1 MSPRRAAQC
10 ERQTDIHGVDDMCTC
25 WRAVSCLLAA
35 LVVSACSTPESQV
48 KAEASSL
55 ISSPAVTLLR
65 FDRVLQLETEAA
77 TSANVSIGDVNGDG
91 HLDLV
96 LAKERHWPLQDRVLL
111 GEGRR
116 QITGAYDLGTASDLS
131 ASARRSG
138 GRTGRRTTPAWRT

>member
-1 MSPRRAAQC
+1 M
-10 ERQTDIHGVDDMCTC
+10 
-25 WRAVSCLLAA
+25 
-35 LVVSACSTPESQV
+35 STPESQV